1 MSNNNNGIVE
11 TRRKSFQVSETID
24 AHLRVK
30 QDATTGKIEKAGL
43 ADNDIGTID
52 QAAVASTDYCA
63 VNLRS
68 LQGTEYVVAAGAIA
82 NNALVYTAANGKV
95 SSTGAATSYL
105 RGRALEKATA
115 DGDIIEILPLFTNTA
130 ET

>member
-1 MSNNNNGIVE
+1 MANNNNGIVE
-11 TRRKSFQVSETID
+11 TRRKSFQVSETIN

-30 QDATTGKIEKAGL
+30 RDATTGKIEDAGL
-43 ADNDIGTID
+43 ADNDIGTAD
-52 QAAVASTDYCA
+52 QAAVTSSDWIA

-68 LQGTEYVVAAGAIA
+68 AQGTEYVVADGAITDD
-82 NNALVYTAANGKV
+82 ALVYTAAAGKV
-95 SSTGAATSYL
+95 SATGASTSYL
-105 RGRALEKATA
+105 RGRALEAATA